1 MYYYELPKFAE
12 LVSNGEINLSSA
24 IPLKSMD
31 HNMIHNISFLDHC
44 NHLCQK
50 NKTNLLRLLS
60 VILQKLNG
68 DMILR
73 VNRYP
78 QLNSKIQTAIGEW
91 SESIEPLD
99 LFRCPNSCY
108 DSENVFRLQDSVSGY
123 DSEFSRLNENLKEN
137 DDNSDLYEVLE
148 KLKNNYHECDGE
160 LRDNLIQL
168 EERTNEYDPPYR
180 KILDDLST
188 RPKSFYM
195 DNLLSG
201 DNGGNINN
209 INNNVNMRLVKG
221 IPENIPV
228 IFLNSALLS
237 TLISKCME
245 GHKSEC
251 MKLKEILSKKNED
264 IEDIMN
270 RIGPGVPLSDSI
282 MNFIS
287 GVKGF
292 FDENDSDL
300 PSDDSDNEDDEDK
313 IANVLNKLIKPEQM
327 ETMVPIEDN
336 NSEIDEGDM
345 YHLKILKEN
354 SDNADA
360 ATAAADAD
368 ADAAAATAAADADAD
383 AATAAA
389 DADADA
395 ATADADQ
402 ISFYD

>member
-1 MYYYELPKFAE
+1 MYYHELSKFAD

-50 NKTNLLRLLS
+50 NNTNLLRLLS

-73 VNRYP
+73 INRYP
-78 QLNSKIQTAIGEW
+78 QLNSKIQSAIGEW

-108 DSENVFRLQDSVSGY
+108 DSENVTRLKGSVQQC

-148 KLKNNYHECDGE
+148 KLKTDYHGCDE
-160 LRDNLIQL
+160 DLRDNLLQL

-195 DNLLSG
+195 DNMLPGGSR
-201 DNGGNINN
+201 DNAGQASSN

-251 MKLKEILSKKNED
+251 MMLKEILSKKNED
-264 IEDIMN
+264 IDDIMT

-292 FDENDSDL
+292 FDENDSEL
-300 PSDDSDNEDDEDK
+300 PSDDSDNEEGEDEDK
-313 IANVLNKLIKPEQM
+313 IANVLNKLIHQDQM
-327 ETMVPIEDN
+327 GETMEIDETDETDRDN
-336 NSEIDEGDM
+336 QSEIDEGDM
-345 YHLKILKEN
+345 YHLKILKEK
-354 SDNADA
+354 SDNDN
-360 ATAAADAD
+360 DD
-368 ADAAAATAAADADAD
+368 NV
-383 AATAAA
+383 
-389 DADADA
+389 
-395 ATADADQ
+395 
-402 ISFYD
+402 SFYD

>member
-50 NKTNLLRLLS
+50 NNTNLLRLLS

-78 QLNSKIQTAIGEW
+78 QLNSKIQSAIGEW

-108 DSENVFRLQDSVSGY
+108 DSENVSRLKGSVQQC
-123 DSEFSRLNENLKEN
+123 DSEFTRLNENLKEN

-148 KLKNNYHECDGE
+148 KLKTDYHGCDE
-160 LRDNLIQL
+160 DLRDNLLQL

-195 DNLLSG
+195 DNMLPGGSR
-201 DNGGNINN
+201 DNADQVSSN

-264 IEDIMN
+264 IDDIMT

-292 FDENDSDL
+292 FDENDSEL
-300 PSDDSDNEDDEDK
+300 PSDDSDNEEGEDK
-313 IANVLNKLIKPEQM
+313 IANVLNKLIHQDQM
-327 ETMVPIEDN
+327 GETMEIDETHGDN
-336 NSEIDEGDM
+336 QSEIDEGDM
-345 YHLKILKEN
+345 YHLKILKEK
-354 SDNADA
+354 SDNDN
-360 ATAAADAD
+360 DD
-368 ADAAAATAAADADAD
+368 NV
-383 AATAAA
+383 
-389 DADADA
+389 
-395 ATADADQ
+395 
-402 ISFYD
+402 SFYD

>member
-50 NKTNLLRLLS
+50 NNTNLLRLLS

-108 DSENVFRLQDSVSGY
+108 DSGNVSRLQGSVQQC

-148 KLKNNYHECDGE
+148 KLKTDYHGCDE
-160 LRDNLIQL
+160 DLRDNLLQL

-195 DNLLSG
+195 DNMLPGGSSDAG
-201 DNGGNINN
+201 SSNNG

-251 MKLKEILSKKNED
+251 MKLKEILSNKNED

-292 FDENDSDL
+292 FDENDSEL
-300 PSDDSDNEDDEDK
+300 PSDDSDNEEDGDK
-313 IANVLNKLIKPEQM
+313 IANVLNKLMKPDQM
-327 ETMVPIEDN
+327 GETMEIDGIDGTDETHRDN
-336 NSEIDEGDM
+336 QSEIDEGDT
-345 YHLKILKEN
+345 YHLKILKEK
-354 SDNADA
+354 SDNDN
-360 ATAAADAD
+360 DD
-368 ADAAAATAAADADAD
+368 NDDNDD
-383 AATAAA
+383 HV
-389 DADADA
+389 
-395 ATADADQ
+395 
-402 ISFYD
+402 SFYD

>member
-50 NKTNLLRLLS
+50 NNTNLLRLLS

-108 DSENVFRLQDSVSGY
+108 DSENVSRLQGSVQQC

-148 KLKNNYHECDGE
+148 KLKTDYHGCDE
-160 LRDNLIQL
+160 DLRDNLLQL

-195 DNLLSG
+195 DNMLPGGSSDAG
-201 DNGGNINN
+201 SSNNG

-251 MKLKEILSKKNED
+251 MKLKEILSNKNED

-292 FDENDSDL
+292 FDENDSEL
-300 PSDDSDNEDDEDK
+300 PSDDSDNEEDGDK
-313 IANVLNKLIKPEQM
+313 IANVLNKLMKPDQM
-327 ETMVPIEDN
+327 GETMEIDETHRDN
-336 NSEIDEGDM
+336 QSEIDEGDM
-345 YHLKILKEN
+345 HYLKILKEN
-354 SDNADA
+354 SDNDSEDDNDDDDDDDDD
-360 ATAAADAD
+360 TNDTND
-368 ADAAAATAAADADAD
+368 DK
-383 AATAAA
+383 
-389 DADADA
+389 
-395 ATADADQ
+395 